1 MDQLAVTD
9 DGDAPDHLV
18 GATRQARDELAR
30 LVGVR
35 RLAED
40 VAVEAD
46 VRVRA
51 EHEPARHLGRDR
63 QRLAARILLGD
74 PDRIARGLLLDVR
87 DVDGEGDA
95 DLLEDRAP
103 LGRAAPED

>member
-1 MDQLAVTD
+1 MNSRAWAAS
-9 DGDAPDHLV
+9 G
-18 GATRQARDELAR
+18 
-30 LVGVR
+30 

-51 EHEPARHLGRDR
+51 EHEPVRHVGRDR

-74 PDRIARGLLLDVR
+74 LDGIARGLLLDVR
-87 DVDGEGDA
+87 DADGEGDA